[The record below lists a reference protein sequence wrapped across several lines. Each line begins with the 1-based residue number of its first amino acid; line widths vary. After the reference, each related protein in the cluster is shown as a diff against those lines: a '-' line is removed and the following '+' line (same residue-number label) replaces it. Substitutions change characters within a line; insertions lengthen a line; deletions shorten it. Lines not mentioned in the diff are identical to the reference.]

1 MQSKLFGLLSFCE
14 FKQSYYRRDRNLF
27 LKDKRHAVQ
36 KLVRY
41 LNYLDTYLKTY
52 DHENISFIGRTQ

>member
-14 FKQSYYRRDRNLF
+14 FQQSYDWPDGCLF
-27 LKDKRHAVQ
+27 LKDKLYAVQ
-36 KLVRY
+36 KLMRY

-52 DHENISFIGRTQ
+52 NHENISFVGRTQ